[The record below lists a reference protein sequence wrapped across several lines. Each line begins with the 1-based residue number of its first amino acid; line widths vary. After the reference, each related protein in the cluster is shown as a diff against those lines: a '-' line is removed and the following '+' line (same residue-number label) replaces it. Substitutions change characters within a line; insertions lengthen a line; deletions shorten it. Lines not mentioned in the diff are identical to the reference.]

1 MADLS
6 AQGRDRGQILLIA
19 ALALGV
25 TFVAL
30 ALILN
35 AAIFSENLATR
46 GGTTGGDEA
55 IEYRDDIRRG
65 IGTVLADENREATDS
80 TTHSDL
86 QNRMQ
91 TALGGINE
99 FISRHEVRLGRT
111 VNVSWSGDTDGLR
124 IFQTNEARAFT
135 NDGGI
140 DNWTLA
146 STVDNTRDFELN
158 VSQSGLSET
167 CTHHQSCFNLSI
179 SDGVTDWNVSVR
191 NTSGVEVDVEGSGAC
206 DPVDEEWVVIDL
218 TAGTVNGTDCGALS
232 FADAPSSG
240 YDIEFNGADQIEGT
254 YSLVID
260 DTAVAS
266 TGDYDSGGGDP
277 SFTDALYDVTVQYE
291 YETADLSIDTTLRVA
306 PGEPND

>member
-1 MADLS
+1 MADLTRR
-6 AQGRDRGQILLIA
+6 ARDRCQILLIA

-65 IGTVLADENREATDS
+65 IGTVLAHENREATDS

-91 TALGGINE
+91 SALGDFNG
-99 FISRHEVRLGRT
+99 FVSRQEVRLGRT
-111 VNVSWSGDTDGLR
+111 VNVSWSGATNGLR

-146 STVDNTRDFELN
+146 SNVDNTRNFQLN

-167 CTHHQSCFNLSI
+167 CTHHQDCFNLSI
-179 SDGVTDWNVSVR
+179 SDGATDWNVSVR
-191 NTSGVEVDVEGSGAC
+191 NASGVEVDVEGGGAC
-206 DPVDEEWVVIDL
+206 DPVDEDWVVIDL
-218 TAGTVNGTDCGALS
+218 TAGTVNGTGCGALS

-240 YDIEFNGADQIEGT
+240 YNIEFNAADQVEGT
-254 YSLVID
+254 YSFVID
-260 DTAVAS
+260 DTSVPTS
-266 TGDYDSGGGDP
+266 SDYGSSGADP